1 MNLLDVFLFQ
11 RVDLIFEFVVL
22 LTKHPVFVSEL
33 VQDFLFLALHLLERF
48 EFVLVFE
55 MFLFALLVERC
66 NHLLLLLNDGLQG
79 LDLLEVVFLVALRV
93 QELHVVVEIG
103 VPGALSRIVLF
114 DGG

>member
-1 MNLLDVFLFQ
+1 MLDVFLFQ
-11 RVDLIFEFVVL
+11 RVDLVFEFVVL

-33 VQDFLFLALHLLERF
+33 VQDFLFLVLHLLERF
-48 EFVLVFE
+48 EFILIFE
-55 MFLFALLVERC
+55 MFLLPLLVEGC

-79 LDLLEVVFLVALRV
+79 LDLLKVVFLVALCV
-93 QELHVVVEIG
+93 QELHVVIEVG